1 VTRNSK
7 VFSSRHHEI
16 NVLMKLQERGESQQ
30 QVLDKIEKA
39 VAEDERYDSGRILGS
54 MCTFPHEFA
63 IKIASMFPE
72 KNLGD
77 PGLFPGTSRLE
88 AETIQ
93 MLGDLLGEEHVVGN
107 IVGGGSEANI
117 IAMRVAK
124 KFNEH
129 LENPEVIAP
138 ETVHASFHK
147 AADFMGF
154 KIKIIKVNEEFEV
167 DLAEF
172 DSAINEN
179 TIGVVGIA
187 GTTSLGLVD
196 PIEEMGKIIES
207 KRNDIYFHIDA
218 AFGGFVLPFLRDLG
232 HEFPMYDFS
241 VPQVKGMTIDPH
253 KMGLNL
259 IPSGSFILREHI
271 YKDVL
276 GFDIPYLAGGAHQHF
291 NVMGTR
297 PGNVVL
303 ACWGL
308 LHHLGREG
316 FRAVVKDC
324 WENTLYLRERIGE
337 LEQYINVAHE
347 PVINVL
353 GIKSVTNVP
362 MVEIDKALRNKGW
375 YLGFFRGFNPPIERI
390 VIMPH
395 VTRQAIDEFIDD
407 FATILKDLN

>member
-1 VTRNSK
+1 VPVKLPEKGFSKSK
-7 VFSSRHHEI
+7 VIADI
-16 NVLMKLQERGESQQ
+16 NM
-30 QVLDKIEKA
+30 A
-39 VAEDERYDSGRILGS
+39 VADDQQYDTGHILGS
-54 MCTFPHEFA
+54 MCTTPHTFA
-63 IKIASMFPE
+63 IKIASMYPE

-93 MLGDLLGEEHVVGN
+93 MLGDMLGDEHVVGN

-124 KFNEH
+124 KFKEN
-129 LENPEVIAP
+129 LEKPEVLAP
-138 ETVHASFHK
+138 ETVHASFYK

-154 KIKIIKVNEEFEV
+154 KIKALKLDKDFEF

-172 DSAINEN
+172 DSAINKN

-196 PIEEMGKIIES
+196 PIEQMGKIIES
-207 KRNDIYFHIDA
+207 KNNDIFFHVDA

-232 HEFPMYDFS
+232 YKLPKFDFL
-241 VPQVKGMTIDPH
+241 VPQVMSMTCDPH

-259 IPSGSFILREHI
+259 IPSGSFILREHF

-276 GFDIPYLAGGAHQHF
+276 GFDIPYLAGGAFKHF

-308 LHHLGREG
+308 MRHLGREG
-316 FRAVVKDC
+316 YRAVVKEC
-324 WENTLYLRERIGE
+324 WDNTLYLRERLKE
-337 LEQYINVAHE
+337 LEKYIGVARE
-347 PVINVL
+347 PMINVL
-353 GIKSVTNVP
+353 GMTSNTNVP
-362 MVEIDKALRNKGW
+362 MSEIDKALRNKGW
-375 YLGFFRGFNPPIERI
+375 YLGFFRNMNPPIERI
-390 VIMPH
+390 VVMPH
-395 VTRQAIDEFIDD
+395 VKSPAIDVFIE
-407 FATILKDLN
+407 DLGKIVRELH